1 MVCRECFSNSMS
13 ESTQRKT
20 EYDTTFKDIYFHNSK
35 TIQGFIFK
43 SFHTLGGRHY
53 EHNMSFP
60 AKCKTVAFVNFV
72 MSTISGTIS
81 QKLIMNRFR
90 EHIKCWLWGLIWR
103 KVQKWFC
110 FQKWPIYPFWSKK
123 KAVPL
128 FCVYWALTSYKKSES
143 YEPIHIE
150 RRCLR
155 TDGVEFNRP
164 SGWARGPKIPSK
176 YKKLGKYFW
185 YSTLYHGIQ

>member
-13 ESTQRKT
+13 ESTQRKI

-35 TIQGFIFK
+35 TSQGFIFK

-103 KVQKWFC
+103 KVQVILFPKMTHL
-110 FQKWPIYPFWSKK
+110 PILVKK
-123 KAVPL
+123 KGCATFLCLLSPNFIQKIRKL
-128 FCVYWALTSYKKSES
+128 WTNPHREAL
-143 YEPIHIE
+143 PA
-150 RRCLR
+150 
-155 TDGVEFNRP
+155 DGR
-164 SGWARGPKIPSK
+164 SWI
-176 YKKLGKYFW
+176 
-185 YSTLYHGIQ
+185 

>member
-1 MVCRECFSNSMS
+1 MS

-35 TIQGFIFK
+35 TSQGFIFK

-143 YEPIHIE
+143 YEPIHTE

-164 SGWARGPKIPSK
+164 SGWARGPKIPCK